1 MKYIKRIVLENFQ
14 SHKFTEIELD
24 QHLNVIVGPSDH
36 GKTAIIRGLKWAL
49 FNEPSG
55 DFFIREGENEC
66 SVTVIF
72 NDGSKIKRY
81 RSKSKNAYYLYN
93 NKGEE
98 MVFEGFGTKVPEEV
112 IDASSMR
119 KIVLDSNQSS
129 SINIG
134 EQLEGPFLLSE
145 KNATRANAIGRLV
158 GVHIID
164 DALKDT
170 LRDIRNLNVKRKNY
184 EEMLESLQK
193 SLSQYDYLDE
203 LIIRTEKL
211 KRTKEQILNN
221 QKKLNRLVEIS
232 KYFNRI
238 NEEIILIDEY
248 LNKLKNLNRI
258 MDIEKELTNNVNN
271 YNQIFATYNRLNRI
285 RKDIEYN
292 NILLASLINIDRIGE
307 IINTTNILLNRAT
320 KLNKINSNLK
330 RTNISILNNKRLLN
344 ELEGI
349 GKVKESI
356 VIIEEDFLKIS
367 KLLSLN
373 NKLDHVNKS
382 LSLGKVYLE
391 KLSNID
397 NISDI
402 KDLLELKNRQLGKLV
417 DYKNKYDTIIT
428 RKAEVEKGLSQFK
441 KEIESQLDRYKNI
454 LIKLKVCPL
463 CFSNID
469 KFRVEEIINNYR

>member
-1 MKYIKRIVLENFQ
+1 MKYIKKIVLENFQ
-14 SHKFTEIELD
+14 SHKYTEIELD

-98 MVFEGFGTKVPEEV
+98 TVFEGFGTKVPEEI
-112 IDASSMR
+112 IDVSSMR

-170 LRDIRNLNVKRKNY
+170 LRDIRNLNIKRKNH
-184 EEMLESLQK
+184 EEMLESLQN
-193 SLSQYDYLDE
+193 SLAEYDYLDE
-203 LIIRTEKL
+203 LIVKTKKL
-211 KRTKEQILNN
+211 KRIKGHIHNSQM
-221 QKKLNRLVEIS
+221 KLNRLVEIS
-232 KYFNRI
+232 EYLSRI
-238 NEEIILIDEY
+238 NEDIILIDEY
-248 LNKLKNLNRI
+248 LNKLENLNRI
-258 MDIEKELTNNVNN
+258 MDIEKDLTNNFNN
-271 YNQIFATYNRLNRI
+271 YNYIFGRYIRLDRI
-285 RKDIEYN
+285 KKDIEYN
-292 NILLASLINIDRIGE
+292 NNLLASLINIEKISEIANTANVFLDRV
-307 IINTTNILLNRAT
+307 T
-320 KLNKINSNLK
+320 KLSKANSNLK
-330 RTNISILNNKRLLN
+330 GVNLSILKNQRLLN
-344 ELEGI
+344 ELKEI
-349 GKVKESI
+349 DKVKKSM
-356 VIIEEDFLKIS
+356 VIIEEDFLKIT
-367 KLLSLN
+367 KLLNLN
-373 NKLDHVNKS
+373 SRLDNINKS
-382 LSLGKVYLE
+382 LSIGKVYIE
-391 KLSNID
+391 KLSNIE

-402 KDLLELKNRQLGKLV
+402 KDLLELKNKQLGKLV
-417 DYKNKYDTIIT
+417 DYKNKYDTIIN
-428 RKAEVEKGLSQFK
+428 RKVEVEKGLSQLI
-441 KEIESQLDRYKNI
+441 KEIESQLDQYKNI
-454 LIKLKVCPL
+454 LIKLEVCPL

>member
-1 MKYIKRIVLENFQ
+1 MKYIKKIVLENFQ
-14 SHKFTEIELD
+14 SHKYTEIELD

-98 MVFEGFGTKVPEEV
+98 TVFEGFGTKVPEEI
-112 IDASSMR
+112 IDVSSMR

-170 LRDIRNLNVKRKNY
+170 LRDIRNLNIKRKNH
-184 EEMLESLQK
+184 EEMLKSLQN
-193 SLSQYDYLDE
+193 SLAEYDYLDE
-203 LIIRTEKL
+203 LIVKTKKL
-211 KRTKEQILNN
+211 KRIKGHIYNSQM
-221 QKKLNRLVEIS
+221 KLNRLVEIS
-232 KYFNRI
+232 EYLSRI
-238 NEEIILIDEY
+238 NEDIILIDEY
-248 LNKLKNLNRI
+248 LNKLENLNRI
-258 MDIEKELTNNVNN
+258 MDIEKDLTNNFNN
-271 YNQIFATYNRLNRI
+271 YNYIFGRYIRLDRI
-285 RKDIEYN
+285 KKDIEYN
-292 NILLASLINIDRIGE
+292 NNLLASLINIEKISEIANTANVFLDRV
-307 IINTTNILLNRAT
+307 T
-320 KLNKINSNLK
+320 KLSKANSNLK
-330 RTNISILNNKRLLN
+330 GVNLSILKNQRLLN
-344 ELEGI
+344 ELKEI
-349 GKVKESI
+349 DKVKKSM
-356 VIIEEDFLKIS
+356 VIIEEDFLKIK
-367 KLLSLN
+367 KLLNLN
-373 NKLDHVNKS
+373 SRLDNINKS
-382 LSLGKVYLE
+382 LSIGKVYIE
-391 KLSNID
+391 KLSNIE

-402 KDLLELKNRQLGKLV
+402 KDLLELKNKQLGKLV
-417 DYKNKYDTIIT
+417 DYKNKYDTIIN
-428 RKAEVEKGLSQFK
+428 RKAEVEKGLSQLI
-441 KEIESQLDRYKNI
+441 KEIESQLDQYKNI
-454 LIKLKVCPL
+454 LIKLEVCPL